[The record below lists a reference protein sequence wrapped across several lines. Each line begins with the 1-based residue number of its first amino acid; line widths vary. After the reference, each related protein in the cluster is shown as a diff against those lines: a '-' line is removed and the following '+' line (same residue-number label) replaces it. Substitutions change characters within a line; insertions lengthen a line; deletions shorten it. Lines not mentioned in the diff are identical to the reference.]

1 MTIAIFPGSFDPIT
15 LGHQDVALRA
25 AKVFDKVYFGVY
37 ANPNKNVMFS
47 LDERVKFAKAT
58 FKDVDNIIVT
68 SYDGLTVD
76 FAKEVGAT
84 VMVRGLRVSADFEYE
99 FDMSMM
105 TKKLSPDLNMIC
117 FMANPEFQFLSSSL
131 LKEIASL
138 GGDIRPWV
146 PDPVWKAIKKK
157 CPKVK

>member
-76 FAKEVGAT
+76 FAKEVGAS

-117 FMANPEFQFLSSSL
+117 FMANPEYQFLSSSL
-131 LKEIASL
+131 LKEIAAL

>member
-37 ANPNKNVMFS
+37 ANPNKNVLFS

-76 FAKEVGAT
+76 FAKEVGAS

-117 FMANPEFQFLSSSL
+117 FMANPEYQFLSSSL

>member
-68 SYDGLTVD
+68 SYEGLTVD

-99 FDMSMM
+99 VDMSMM

>member
-58 FKDVDNIIVT
+58 FKDVENIIVT

-76 FAKEVGAT
+76 FAKKVGAS

-99 FDMSMM
+99 FEYDPFVLVGTYEGSKALILLSTFSL
-105 TKKLSPDLNMIC
+105 TKGSI
-117 FMANPEFQFLSSSL
+117 SL
-131 LKEIASL
+131 LNSGPITS
-138 GGDIRPWV
+138 
-146 PDPVWKAIKKK
+146 
-157 CPKVK
+157 

>member
-58 FKDVDNIIVT
+58 FKDVGNIIVT

-76 FAKEVGAT
+76 FAKEVGAS

-117 FMANPEFQFLSSSL
+117 FMANPEYQFLSSSL

>member
-76 FAKEVGAT
+76 FAKEVGAS

-117 FMANPEFQFLSSSL
+117 FMANPEYQFLSSSL

>member
-68 SYDGLTVD
+68 SYEGLTVD

-117 FMANPEFQFLSSSL
+117 FMANPEYQFLSSSL
-131 LKEIASL
+131 LKEIAAL

>member
-76 FAKEVGAT
+76 FAKEVGAN

-117 FMANPEFQFLSSSL
+117 FMANPEYQFLSSSL
-131 LKEIASL
+131 LKEIAAL

>member
-1 MTIAIFPGSFDPIT
+1 MTVAIFPGSFDPIT

-76 FAKEVGAT
+76 FAKEVGAS

-117 FMANPEFQFLSSSL
+117 FMANPEYQFLSSSL
-131 LKEIASL
+131 LKEIVSL

-157 CPKVK
+157 FPKVK

>member
-58 FKDVDNIIVT
+58 F
-68 SYDGLTVD
+68 
-76 FAKEVGAT
+76 
-84 VMVRGLRVSADFEYE
+84 
-99 FDMSMM
+99 
-105 TKKLSPDLNMIC
+105 
-117 FMANPEFQFLSSSL
+117 
-131 LKEIASL
+131 
-138 GGDIRPWV
+138 
-146 PDPVWKAIKKK
+146 
-157 CPKVK
+157 

>member
-76 FAKEVGAT
+76 FSKEVGAT